1 MKTVNILEVYARM
14 ISDSQ
19 NFFPEDYQIVDEHHE
34 EGTAYETS
42 DWGMYQLVVNN
53 SLHGCI

>member
-1 MKTVNILEVYARM
+1 MLEEM

-19 NFFPEDYQIVDEHHE
+19 NFFPEDYQIVAKHHE

-42 DWGMYQLVVNN
+42 D
-53 SLHGCI
+53 